1 MLKKLVQQI
10 VFRSTL
16 TRDVMDVK
24 SAVAEIK
31 RCNEELG
38 KKMRTK
44 RLRDTLKI
52 FNYRLSNRQKC

>member
-44 RLRDTLKI
+44 RLRDTLD
-52 FNYRLSNRQKC
+52 F